1 MPDDFNKTMM
11 SDIVAPIS
19 STMRS
24 VQPVAKLQGKK
35 IERRTDITDE
45 RRDHR
50 QHHQPFSDFTRP
62 DPDMW
67 NMLLEAVA
75 RFNDHQDIRRSPYV
89 IRLWAQNNG
98 FRVQIIQEDTGVL
111 VKQTKLVPF
120 KDVSNDDLNH
130 LINALI
136 GEEGVVIDLMR

>member
-19 STMRS
+19 STTRS

-35 IERRTDITDE
+35 IERRTDIADE
-45 RRDHR
+45 RHDHR
-50 QHHQPFSDFTRP
+50 QHHQPFSDYMRP

-75 RFNDHQDIRRSPYV
+75 RFNDHQDIRQSPYV

-98 FRVQIIQEDTGVL
+98 FRVQIIQEDTGTL
-111 VKQTKLVPF
+111 IKQTKLVPF

-136 GEEGVVIDLMR
+136 GEEGVVIDLLR